1 MARQRCDQRVNRF
14 SCNYSDALEGSICTF
29 CEEGELLRDS
39 FKGNDAVICDA
50 CGTPGAQ
57 VW

>member
-1 MARQRCDQRVNRF
+1 MQLMDDSVASSPVLA
-14 SCNYSDALEGSICTF
+14 ALEGRACAF
-29 CEEGELLRDS
+29 CEEGELLRGS
-39 FKGNDAVICDA
+39 YKGNDAVICDA